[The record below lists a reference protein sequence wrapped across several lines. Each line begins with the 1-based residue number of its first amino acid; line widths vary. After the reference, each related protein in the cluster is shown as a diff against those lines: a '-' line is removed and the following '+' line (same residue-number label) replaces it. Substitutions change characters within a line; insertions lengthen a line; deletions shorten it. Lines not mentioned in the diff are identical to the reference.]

1 MGVLGDRAPREILDR
16 ARTADVERHR
26 RHVLAPRDRAI
37 ERFLPPAG
45 DDHRV
50 AEIVETLRERF
61 ADARSAAGDED
72 GVAGLFHGGAPA
84 ERWCRGDLGVA
95 APHERRRR
103 QNSRSEE
110 HTSELQSL
118 MRISY
123 AVFCLKKKKN
133 NTY

>member
-72 GVAGLFHGGAPA
+72 GVAGLFHGG
-84 ERWCRGDLGVA
+84 
-95 APHERRRR
+95 
-103 QNSRSEE
+103 RSEE

-118 MRISY
+118 MRTSY
-123 AVFCLKKKKN
+123 AVFCLKNKKTQFTN
-133 NTY
+133 YTEDT